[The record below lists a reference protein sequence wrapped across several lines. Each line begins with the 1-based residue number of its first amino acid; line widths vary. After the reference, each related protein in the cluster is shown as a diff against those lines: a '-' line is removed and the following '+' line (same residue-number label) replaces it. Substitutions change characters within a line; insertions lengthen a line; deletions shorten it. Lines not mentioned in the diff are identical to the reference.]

1 MDLERRAATIDA
13 VEGNTLTGYAALY
26 NSWSKPL
33 MGARGEFR
41 EQIAPGAFNKSI
53 AAGASLW
60 FMHDSSQILANTK
73 SGTLKLES
81 DDKGLRYTA
90 TLGDSARDQGVLD
103 LVRRGVVNEMSF
115 GFRVPEGGDS
125 WSGQQRTLKAVDLRE
140 ISLVEVGAYSGT
152 SAEAR
157 TEPEAPKETRTM
169 TVRELNAKLS
179 ELATAEAD
187 AVEVDAKAE
196 IRAQIEELS
205 DQRAALL
212 AAPAPV
218 KVAAAERRSAVA
230 GYQKPTDYLLGHA
243 LRENRTLD
251 MANVTGVLPRSSQ
264 SRIMEYLTLASVAR
278 KMFNVQT
285 TASSTQMTVETAM
298 NKALYRAQSVA
309 YPQTDSTLAAV
320 TFQRASTKAEIKL
333 TEELLAESA
342 VDLETYILQLHARQ
356 HAQGQDDVILGN
368 AAANSTGGYNTPQGA
383 FNVSW
388 GNTASAVNT
397 TSWTLGTIQSIINTL
412 PMEYHDNAAFCM
424 SQSTWNILM
433 PLLVGTTANS
443 AVIASSSP
451 QFSNVRPNRYS
462 IYGFPVFITSSAP
475 AWTTSTKVILFG
487 DFKRAGTIMDFAPG
501 FSAQIDP
508 YSNGSLGQIT
518 FRSRHYHDFRAVD
531 TRAVVQISTGAS

>member
-41 EQIAPGAFNKSI
+41 EQIAPGAFDKSI

-81 DDKGLRYTA
+81 DAKGLRYTA
-90 TLGDSARDQGVLD
+90 TLGDSARDQGILD

-115 GFRVPEGGDS
+115 GFRVPEGGDA

-152 SAEAR
+152 SASTR

-218 KVAAAERRSAVA
+218 KVAAAERRTAVA
-230 GYQKPTDYLLGHA
+230 GYQKPTDFLLGHA

-251 MANVTGVLPRSSQ
+251 MTNVTGVLPKSSQ
-264 SRIMEYLTLASVAR
+264 SRIMEYLTTASVAR
-278 KMFNVQT
+278 KMFSVQS
-285 TASSTQMTVETAM
+285 TAASTMLTVETAM
-298 NKALYRAQSVA
+298 NKALYKAQSVDA
-309 YPQTDSTLAAV
+309 
-320 TFQRASTKAEIKL
+320 
-333 TEELLAESA
+333 
-342 VDLETYILQLHARQ
+342 
-356 HAQGQDDVILGN
+356 
-368 AAANSTGGYNTPQGA
+368 
-383 FNVSW
+383 
-388 GNTASAVNT
+388 
-397 TSWTLGTIQSIINTL
+397 
-412 PMEYHDNAAFCM
+412 
-424 SQSTWNILM
+424 
-433 PLLVGTTANS
+433 
-443 AVIASSSP
+443 
-451 QFSNVRPNRYS
+451 
-462 IYGFPVFITSSAP
+462 
-475 AWTTSTKVILFG
+475 
-487 DFKRAGTIMDFAPG
+487 
-501 FSAQIDP
+501 
-508 YSNGSLGQIT
+508 
-518 FRSRHYHDFRAVD
+518 
-531 TRAVVQISTGAS
+531 